1 MADRDTKPDPD
12 LLAALV
18 GQKNAASLDPSDPA
32 YVIAALFHTTVN
44 DALAAMAKTVAD
56 AAQEIDKT
64 IVLAENAARAR
75 SETIVTEAARWSSE
89 QIRTAGAEAAKLI
102 LQQAEDQV
110 ERVQSAAQTVR
121 WGVWIACGASAAS
134 LCAMLVVLFK

>member
-1 MADRDTKPDPD
+1 
-12 LLAALV
+12 V
-18 GQKNAASLDPSDPA
+18 
-32 YVIAALFHTTVN
+32 
-44 DALAAMAKTVAD
+44 
-56 AAQEIDKT
+56 E
-64 IVLAENAARAR
+64 
-75 SETIVTEAARWSSE
+75 
-89 QIRTAGAEAAKLI
+89 LI